1 MKQKPIYVEINIASD
16 IETLWEYTQ
25 NPLLHKEWDLRF
37 SDITYLHRLAGE
49 PQRFLYETR
58 IGFGLKV
65 SGTGE
70 SMGDKRPQSSERV
83 SALSFSSDHPLSLI
97 KEGRG
102 YWKYIERDNGNITF
116 LTQYQYETARG
127 LPGRLIDRFLFRPL
141 LGWATAWSFDALRLW
156 IEQNRHPKISVRF
169 GFVYVLMCLVFS
181 LYWFFHGFY
190 DCFADAEIVRGA
202 LETGLGVLWL
212 FPMRRKRLIHAG
224 QSVFFCVTAML
235 YSGGGFAIPLGM
247 LTIAGLFL
255 ELKLPSAGHT
265 KRKREKRN
273 DGFNV

>member
-25 NPLLHKEWDLRF
+25 NPMLHKEWDLRF
-37 SDITYLHRLAGE
+37 SDITYLHRLPGE

-83 SALSFSSDHPLSLI
+83 SALAFASDHPLSLI

-127 LPGRLIDRFLFRPL
+127 LAGRLID
-141 LGWATAWSFDALRLW
+141 
-156 IEQNRHPKISVRF
+156 RF

-181 LYWFFHGFY
+181 LYWFFQGFY
-190 DCFADAEIVRGA
+190 DCFAGAEILRGA
-202 LETGLGVLWL
+202 LETGIGVLWL
-212 FPMRRKRLIHAG
+212 LPMRRKRLIHAG
-224 QSVFFCVTAML
+224 QSVFFCVSAML

-247 LTIAGLFL
+247 LTIAGLIL

-265 KRKREKRN
+265 KRKRK
-273 DGFNV
+273 

>member
-25 NPLLHKEWDLRF
+25 NPHLHKEWDLRF
-37 SDITYLHRLAGE
+37 SDITYLHRLPDE

-70 SMGDKRPQSSERV
+70 SIGDIRPRSSERV
-83 SALSFSSDHPLSLI
+83 SSLAFASDHPLSLI

-102 YWKYIERDNGNITF
+102 YWKYIERDNGQTAF

-127 LPGRLIDRFLFRPL
+127 LPGSWIDRFLFRPL
-141 LGWATAWSFDALRLW
+141 LSWATAWSFDALRLW

-169 GFVYVLMCLVFS
+169 GFVYVFMCLVFS
-181 LYWFFHGFY
+181 LYWFFQGFH
-190 DCFADAEIVRGA
+190 DGCADAEIVRGA

-212 FPMRRKRLIHAG
+212 LPMRRKWLIHTG
-224 QSVFFCVTAML
+224 QSVFFCVTALL
-235 YSGGGFAIPLGM
+235 YSGGGFVISLGV
-247 LTIAGLFL
+247 LTIAAMILKP
-255 ELKLPSAGHT
+255 KLPSAWHT
-265 KRKREKRN
+265 KRKREVK
-273 DGFNV
+273 